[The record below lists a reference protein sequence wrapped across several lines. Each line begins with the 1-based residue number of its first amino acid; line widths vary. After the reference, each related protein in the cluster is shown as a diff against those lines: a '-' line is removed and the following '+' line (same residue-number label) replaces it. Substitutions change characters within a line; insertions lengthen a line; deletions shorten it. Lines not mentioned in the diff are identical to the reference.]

1 MSVVGAE
8 RGHAADGDD
17 FSELRSL
24 IVGPEQRELEELQ
37 ARLFDPAAQTRE
49 VSRVLPD
56 AIALRGADPDLTR
69 ALMPSVEEAVTASVR
84 SDPAPLAEAL
94 FPVMGPA
101 IRKAIAHA
109 LAGMMESLN
118 RAVEHSVSLRA
129 VRWRWTALTTGKPF
143 AEIVLLNTL
152 QYRVEQVFLVHAES
166 GLLLQH
172 VTADPEAGR
181 DADQISAMLTA
192 IQDFVRDSFRAGGG
206 DTLDALRVGDLR
218 VIVEQGPRAFLAGV
232 VRGAPPPGVRERF
245 QVTLESVHRRLGIE
259 LQEFA
264 GDASRL
270 EPARPLLEA
279 CLLSEFRP
287 RPLASSRR
295 WAVVAA
301 VVLLAAAA
309 WALLGWRERRA
320 WDAYVARLG
329 NEPGIA
335 VTSSGRRGGRFF
347 VAGLRDALAADPA
360 ELAAAANLAPAT
372 FDARWEPY
380 QSLAPQF
387 VTTRAR
393 DLLRPPPNVSLDYRD
408 GILTASGPAPD
419 RWVLDSERLAPAI
432 AGIRRFIYTGVAP
445 GQRLKEQLESI
456 AILFVRG
463 QARFAAGQDRALR
476 EAEAACRELN
486 DVVRARGARARIEIA
501 GHTDADGTEV
511 SNEPL
516 SEARARA
523 VGDMIGASRLDA
535 MDVSIRGLGSASP
548 LTSGT
553 SEPDKQRNRRVS
565 FRVTLPDAASPGSD
579 RP

>member
-1 MSVVGAE
+1 VSVFVAE
-8 RGHAADGDD
+8 RGPAADGDD

-37 ARLFDPAAQTRE
+37 ARLLDPAEQTRE

-56 AIALRGADPDLTR
+56 AISLRGADPELTR

-84 SDPAPLAEAL
+84 KDPGPLAEAL

-129 VRWRWTALTTGKPF
+129 VQWRWTALTTGKPF

-152 QYRVEQVFLVHAES
+152 KYRVEQVFLVHAES
-166 GLLLQH
+166 GLLLHH
-172 VTADPEAGR
+172 VAADPAAGR

-206 DTLDALRVGDLR
+206 DTLDALRVGDLA

-232 VRGAPPPGVRERF
+232 VRGAPPPDIRERF
-245 QVTLESVHRRLGIE
+245 QIALESVHRQFGSE

-270 EPARPLLEA
+270 ERARPLLEA
-279 CLLSEFRP
+279 CLVSEFRS
-287 RPLASSRR
+287 RPPASSRR
-295 WAVVAA
+295 WAVAAA
-301 VVLLAAAA
+301 VVLLVGGA
-309 WALLGWRERRA
+309 WVLLGWRERRA
-320 WDAYVARLG
+320 WDAYVERLRD
-329 NEPGIA
+329 EPGIA

-347 VAGLRDALAADPA
+347 VAGLRDVLAADPA
-360 ELAAAANLAPAT
+360 ALATEANLAPAT

-380 QSLAPQF
+380 ESLAPQF

-393 DLLRPPPNVSLDYRD
+393 DLLRPPANVSLDYRD
-408 GILTASGPAPD
+408 GTLTASGPAPD
-419 RWVLDSERLAPAI
+419 RWVLESERLAPAL
-432 AGIRRFIYTGVAP
+432 AGIRRFVYTGVAP
-445 GQRLKEQLESI
+445 DHRLKEQLESI

-463 QARFAAGQDRALR
+463 QSRFAAGQDTALR
-476 EAEAACRELN
+476 EAEAVCRGLN
-486 DVVRARGARARIEIA
+486 DVARARGARASLEIV
-501 GHTDADGTEV
+501 GHTDADGTELA
-511 SNEPL
+511 NEPL

-523 VGDMIGASRLDA
+523 VSDMIGAARLDA
-535 MDVSIRGLGSASP
+535 IDVSLKGLGSAAP
-548 LTSGT
+548 LTAGT
-553 SEPDKQRNRRVS
+553 SELDKQRNRRVS
-565 FRVTLPDAASPGSD
+565 FRVTLPEAASPGSS